1 MNIDRR
7 HWMTTNALAAGALT
21 LGAGK
26 ALSAENAINIGLL
39 GTGGRCR
46 HLLKALLKVPG
57 VKVTALADVQDA
69 ARAETRKLLP
79 GQPSLDGREFKA
91 VLDRKDI
98 DAVLIA
104 SADHWHVPMTVAA
117 LEAGK
122 HVYVEKPLT
131 HTVAEGQP
139 VIDAESKAKK
149 VVQVGMQQRSMPHIR
164 EAKEMLASG
173 KLGTVNKITL
183 SWNRNSNRFNRDKVV
198 VDPATVDWK
207 AFLGTAPDQPL
218 DGYKMK
224 NWRWFWDFG
233 GGIFTDLM
241 VHWID
246 VAHWLTG
253 KDTPEKAVAI
263 GDFVNAKGVWETPD
277 SVQCLLSYPGGVQT
291 HFEGTFSNARQ
302 GSRIEF
308 MTNEGTVYLDRGRFE
323 FFPDHNKKLPAISRI
338 LGQGRPG
345 ADFYD
350 QPDGELLHLAEWV
363 GAIREGKPTSCPAK
377 AGVLSAAAAHLA
389 NKALRGTG
397 VATA

>member
-1 MNIDRR
+1 MSIDRR
-7 HWMTTNALAAGALT
+7 HWMTTNALAATALAMGA
-21 LGAGK
+21 
-26 ALSAENAINIGLL
+26 SAARSADNAVTVGLL

-46 HLLKALLKVPG
+46 HLLKALVKIPG
-57 VKVTALADVQDA
+57 VKVVALADVQDA
-69 ARAETRKLLP
+69 ARAETRKLLTDKP
-79 GQPSLDGREFKA
+79 AFDGREFRA
-91 VLDRKDI
+91 VLDRKDL
-98 DAVLIA
+98 DAVMIA
-104 SADHWHVPMTVAA
+104 SADHWHVPMTIAS

-139 VIDAESKAKK
+139 VIDAEAKAKK

-164 EAKEMLASG
+164 EAREQLASG
-173 KLGTVNKITL
+173 KLGTVNKIAL
-183 SWNRNSNRFNRDKVV
+183 SWNRNSNRFNRDKIV

-207 AFLGTAPDQPL
+207 AFLGNAPEQPL
-218 DGYKMK
+218 DGYRMK

-253 KDTPEKAVAI
+253 KDAPEKAVAI
-263 GDFVNAKGVWETPD
+263 GDFVNAKDVWETPD
-277 SVQCLLSYPGGVQT
+277 SVQCLLSYPGGLQA

-302 GSRIEF
+302 GARIEF
-308 MTNEGTVYLDRGRFE
+308 MTNEGTVYIDRGRFE
-323 FFPDHNKKLPAISRI
+323 FFPDHNKKLPAISRVI
-338 LGQGRPG
+338 GQGRAG
-345 ADFYD
+345 ADFYE
-350 QPDGELLHLAEWV
+350 QPDGELLHLAEWI

-377 AGVLSAAAAHLA
+377 AGVMSAAAAHLA

-397 VATA
+397 VAKA